1 MTESPESSAKNLRLA
16 SMLRYG
22 SAIFSQGLMSGF
34 HFVLNLLLVKL
45 LPVADFGVFALT
57 FVLAILT
64 SSVGNALISTPLCV
78 YAPGAPDDERTRIE
92 SVLTTLMTLLL
103 GTAIVVGVL
112 ISLSLSHTGDDFH
125 VFIASAM
132 FIVCYLAR
140 QYSRSF
146 GYSRF
151 DINSVLWG
159 DIAYVV
165 SGAALLLARNS
176 TGVELS
182 SVDVLTILTIANCI
196 AVLIEVGRL
205 PQPISLMNL
214 KAAINEYMPI
224 WQQARWALIGALTT
238 VVVQQAHSLVVSAL
252 KSPADYAPLAAGFVI
267 FGPVRVIFT
276 TIQNVIKPEM
286 ALAIAQSRFADA
298 HRQMILSSAF
308 SAIAVLGLIVAC
320 YLGWPWIDQYLYS
333 DKYSDSPMQTIVFMW
348 AVITLVAALQNGPFA
363 ALQSL
368 KVFKELAK
376 VTVFGS
382 SLSLIA
388 VAIIIALAPIHWS
401 LAGVL
406 IAELFVVAWVVRLV
420 IQRFNN
426 AEACTDNPINA

>member
-1 MTESPESSAKNLRLA
+1 
-16 SMLRYG
+16 
-22 SAIFSQGLMSGF
+22 MSGF

-57 FVLAILT
+57 FVLAIMT

-78 YAPGAPDDERTRIE
+78 YAPGTSDDERSRIE
-92 SVLTTLMTLLL
+92 SYLTTLMTLLL
-103 GTAIVVGVL
+103 GTSIVVGVL
-112 ISLSLSHTGDDFH
+112 ISLSLSNDGDDFH
-125 VFIASAM
+125 IMIASAM
-132 FIVCYLAR
+132 FIVSYLAR

-151 DINSVLWG
+151 DVNSVLWG

-165 SGAALLLARNS
+165 SGAVLLLIRTNTTA
-176 TGVELS
+176 ELS
-182 SVDVLTILTIANCI
+182 SVDVLTILTIANSI

-205 PQPISLMNL
+205 PQPISLMSL
-214 KAAINEYMPI
+214 KAAINAYLPI
-224 WQQARWALIGALTT
+224 WQQARWALVGAVTT

-252 KSPADYAPLAAGFVI
+252 KSPAAYAPLAAGFVI

-286 ALAIAQSRFADA
+286 ALAISQNRFDDA
-298 HRQMILSSAF
+298 HRQMVLASTISAV
-308 SAIAVLGLIVAC
+308 AVLGLIVAC
-320 YLGWPWIDQYLYS
+320 YLGWPWVDQYLYS
-333 DKYSDSPMQTIVFMW
+333 EKYSDAPMKTIVFMW
-348 AVITLVAALQNGPFA
+348 AAITVVSALQNGPFA

-368 KVFKELAK
+368 KVFKALAT

-382 SLSLIA
+382 GLSLLA
-388 VAIIIALAPIHWS
+388 VAIMLAVAPIHWS

-406 IAELFVVAWVVRLV
+406 LAELFVVAWVVKLV
-420 IQRFNN
+420 VDQFGN
-426 AEACTDNPINA
+426 AKAFSNSPINV